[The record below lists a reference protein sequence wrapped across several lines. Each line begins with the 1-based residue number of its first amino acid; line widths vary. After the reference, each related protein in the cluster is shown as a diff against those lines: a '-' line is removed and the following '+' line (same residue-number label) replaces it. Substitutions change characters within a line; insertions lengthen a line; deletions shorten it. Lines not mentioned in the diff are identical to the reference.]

1 MKLVTE
7 IGFEDLKSTYRGKAN
22 KCCCGCAGNH
32 YEQEEGM
39 TADQQKYA
47 KRTMVSHLN
56 YINERLDQAELILSG
71 GRAIISVETET
82 SVTIIY
88 LRTAE
93 ERIAFRKQQ
102 EAKVA

>member
-22 KCCCGCAGNH
+22 KCCCGCEGNH

-39 TADQQKYA
+39 TATEQKYA

-71 GRAIISVETET
+71 GRAIISVEIGN
-82 SVTIIY
+82 SLTIIY
-88 LRTAE
+88 LRTSE
-93 ERIAFRKQQ
+93 ERIAYRKQQ
-102 EAKVA
+102 EAMVA